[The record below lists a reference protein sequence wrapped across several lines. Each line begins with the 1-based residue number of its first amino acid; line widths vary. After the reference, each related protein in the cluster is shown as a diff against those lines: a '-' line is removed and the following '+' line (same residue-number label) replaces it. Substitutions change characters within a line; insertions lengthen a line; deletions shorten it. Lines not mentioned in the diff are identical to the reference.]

1 MLYVLHYFIIIL
13 LSNFCPDIAN
23 IIQLFSKKMTMQFSW
38 TLCYYEYTQ
47 DLVYIINL
55 LYSFKYT
62 QLSPIVKYMHSNI
75 PSTINILYWYTYF
88 IIVSNIFTQKHVV
101 MQCLFL
107 LNVLIKSH
115 INIHTEEKYFKC
127 NKVIMVKYEYLP
139 MSIHTGDKPFKC
151 NKCGMVKYGGWH
163 CTIHI
168 GEEPIKCNIY
178 GTVKYEGL
186 LIAEHSAIHI
196 GEKPFKCNICGMMKY
211 EDLPIAMH
219 CIFHTG
225 EKPFKCNICG
235 VVKYV
240 GWCIN
245 SWDDIGTYLHTTP
258 TTKWL

>member
-1 MLYVLHYFIIIL
+1 MAVWDKNPTIPRQTLMENQSSLQRSQIKLSTHVMDTKLISYGKLFIVIILLLRLIHMLYVLHYFIIIL
-13 LSNFCPDIAN
+13 LSNFCPDIVN

-139 MSIHTGDKPFKC
+139 M
-151 NKCGMVKYGGWH
+151 
-163 CTIHI
+163 
-168 GEEPIKCNIY
+168 
-178 GTVKYEGL
+178 
-186 LIAEHSAIHI
+186 
-196 GEKPFKCNICGMMKY
+196 
-211 EDLPIAMH
+211 
-219 CIFHTG
+219 
-225 EKPFKCNICG
+225 
-235 VVKYV
+235 
-240 GWCIN
+240 
-245 SWDDIGTYLHTTP
+245 
-258 TTKWL
+258 